1 MFVYNHLVTR
11 TNILESGDGY
21 MKLKIVDMRKFIRSL
36 AIVMLSILFLLFTGL
51 SNTYSKG
58 EVRYKEQY
66 IYQGDTLW
74 SIAQQEAKQN
84 KYYENEDIRI
94 IVNEIRTI
102 NNMDNSNLKV
112 GQKIKIPTF

>member
-1 MFVYNHLVTR
+1 
-11 TNILESGDGY
+11 
-21 MKLKIVDMRKFIRSL
+21 MKLKIVNMKKFIRSL
-36 AIVMLSILFLLFTGL
+36 VIVMLSSVFLLFIGL

-74 SIAQQEAKQN
+74 SIAQQEVKQN

-94 IVNEIRTI
+94 IINEIRTI

-112 GQKIKIPTF
+112 GQKIRIPTF

>member
-1 MFVYNHLVTR
+1 
-11 TNILESGDGY
+11 
-21 MKLKIVDMRKFIRSL
+21 MKLKIVNMKKFTRSL
-36 AIVMLSILFLLFTGL
+36 VIAMLSILFLLFIGL

-74 SIAQQEAKQN
+74 TIAQQEAKEN
-84 KYYENEDIRI
+84 KYYENEDIRN
-94 IVNEIRTI
+94 IVNEIRNI

-112 GQKIKIPTF
+112 GQKLQIPTF

>member
-1 MFVYNHLVTR
+1 
-11 TNILESGDGY
+11 
-21 MKLKIVDMRKFIRSL
+21 MKLKIVNMKKFIRSL
-36 AIVMLSILFLLFTGL
+36 VIVMLSSVFLLFIGL

-74 SIAQQEAKQN
+74 SIAQQEVKQN

-94 IVNEIRTI
+94 II
-102 NNMDNSNLKV
+102 N
-112 GQKIKIPTF
+112 

>member
-1 MFVYNHLVTR
+1 
-11 TNILESGDGY
+11 
-21 MKLKIVDMRKFIRSL
+21 MKLKIVNMKKFIRSL
-36 AIVMLSILFLLFTGL
+36 AIIMISILFLLFVGL

-74 SIAQQEAKQN
+74 TIAEEELKEN
-84 KYYENEDIRI
+84 KYYENEDIRN
-94 IVNEIRTI
+94 IVNEIRNI
-102 NNMDNSNLKV
+102 NKMDNANLKV